1 MKRKTKARSA
11 SKLLRETRSLLF
23 PFGIR
28 PSALSCT
35 FCLERR
41 FLFAFFVPVR
51 SFVGSFLSPSSVGFA
66 QTRVSSSTWPFIK
79 LSKRKTAFEKNLNKP
94 CPCQNNPRPETKKFP
109 RGFSAVHHLRPP
121 LFQPTEGVGRGQRSH

>member
-1 MKRKTKARSA
+1 MNRKTKARSA

-79 LSKRKTAFEKNLNKP
+79 LSKRKTAFEKKIKI
-94 CPCQNNPRPETKKFP
+94 KK
-109 RGFSAVHHLRPP
+109 RREKVKN
-121 LFQPTEGVGRGQRSH
+121 GRGRGRVG